1 MRYDSIHESDVDDGI
16 HRGKVVA
23 IDDPLE
29 AGRVRVLVY
38 DYMNKLTAADYDG
51 IPWAVPAT
59 PVTAGSSL
67 NKGSFAVPDLYSEVF
82 VFFEGKSRFQPV
94 YFAEAPSAVNGL
106 PTFRTVSYPNR
117 MGFNV
122 ASFEFYIDKVTGEL
136 SATTLGG
143 VTVTAGGSI
152 TLNTPML
159 KVNGNLN
166 VSTGA
171 SGSFASMDG
180 YVVTV
185 LNGIIVNIA

>member
-1 MRYDSIHESDVDDGI
+1 MNLESFDESDVDSGI

-23 IDDPLE
+23 IDDPLL

-59 PVTAGSSL
+59 AVSAGSGV
-67 NKGSFAVPDLYSEVF
+67 NKGTFSVPDIGSEVF

-94 YFAEAPSAVNGL
+94 YFAEAPSAVTGL

-122 ASFEFYIDKVTGEL
+122 ASFEFYIDKVTGDL

-143 VTVTAGGSI
+143 VTITAGGSI

-171 SGSFASMDG
+171 SGTFMSSDG
-180 YVVTV
+180 YAVTV
-185 LNGIIVNIA
+185 LNGIVVNIV